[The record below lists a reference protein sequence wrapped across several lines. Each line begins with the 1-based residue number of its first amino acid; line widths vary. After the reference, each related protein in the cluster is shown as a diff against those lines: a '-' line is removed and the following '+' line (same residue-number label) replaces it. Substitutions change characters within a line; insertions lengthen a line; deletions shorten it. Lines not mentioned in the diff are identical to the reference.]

1 MGKVTGEMNQ
11 EKDRLVDFS
20 LAVRESTLKRL
31 RSIPPGF
38 ENWQI
43 SENSMSV
50 SEIVHHLIEADLWLF
65 QKVKIKNLEP
75 IVGEKGKINVS
86 NRMDYL
92 QLIDKLI
99 DTGRKRTKWIQNMD
113 ENDLQEMIYDKRFGK
128 EVTVWWLLLRGNLDH
143 EIHHRGQ
150 LAAYLRVIKDVK
162 DSEKMYR

>member
-1 MGKVTGEMNQ
+1 M
-11 EKDRLVDFS
+11 EKERLVDFS

-38 ENWQI
+38 ENWRI
-43 SENSMSV
+43 SENSMSI
-50 SEIVHHLIEADLWLF
+50 SEIAHHLIEADLWLF
-65 QKVKIKNLEP
+65 KKVRIKNLEP

-86 NRMDYL
+86 SRKDFL

-99 DTGRKRTKWIQNMD
+99 DTGRKRSEWIQNMD
-113 ENDLQEMIYDKRFGK
+113 ENDLQEMIYDKRFKK

-150 LAAYLRVIKDVK
+150 LAVYLRVIKDGEN
-162 DSEKMYR
+162 SEKIYR